1 MSNEIIIAIG
11 AVIVC
16 IIILF
21 IIFKVMRGHKK
32 TELKKVIDGLEYEKN
47 QIATAPVGPELA
59 KVESYVMND
68 KLKIMYEDWQERLRD
83 IREIRIPKITDMLI
97 EAEYSLSK
105 MDYKSTMYKIAKLE
119 MEIYKVR
126 TKSEFLLEE
135 IKELTMSEERSR
147 AVITKLKA
155 HYRELYE
162 KFEDHE
168 NEYADM
174 KDVVAKQ
181 FANIYKRFED
191 FEIIMDENEYTE
203 ISTIV
208 EVVEEMLKHMDT
220 VIEELPS
227 IVLMAKN
234 ILPKKINEIKNV
246 YDQMVKE
253 GYPLDYLNVEFNI
266 EEANKKINDILTR
279 AKELNLEDSLFDLK
293 VLADYFENLF
303 TDFEKE
309 KLIKADYEDAN
320 QAFCNK
326 LEKTNDL
333 VDDIFTQLEDLK
345 NTYNLKEED
354 INNLIDVRNSLNKLN
369 ADYKN
374 LISHT
379 SNNSFPYSKLT
390 EEIETLIINLA
401 EIEEKL
407 DKSLNVL
414 GSMHDD
420 EQRAR
425 QQLDEVKTLLRNS
438 NDTLR
443 SYNLPVIPNH
453 YFVELKEAHE
463 AVKEIVKELTKKP
476 ITIEVL
482 NTRVDTARDLALKLF
497 GKTKEM
503 VKTAMFAEMAIVY
516 GNRFRT
522 SEKDVDKY
530 LSYSEVLFNKG
541 DYQKSL
547 ELSINVLNRIE
558 PGIYDRLLNLYG
570 EEAK

>member
-266 EEANKKINDILTR
+266 EEATKKINDILTR

-320 QAFCNK
+320 QTFCNK

-333 VDDIFTQLEDLK
+333 VDDIFAQLEDLK